1 VSAPSRSAVF
11 FARAVPFVAA
21 LVIVVGGYVWFV
33 QPRISAYRQNLA
45 EVTRLETRVRA
56 LHDAVKNG
64 GGAPSPDGASALA
77 LFDPRLSTDDKV
89 PEVVERLARL
99 AGESAPAGRVRGVT
113 ITTGDPVQ
121 AQAANEASS
130 PGSGGVAIPDPR
142 FGLFPGPVAYTPVTV
157 SFESSYE
164 AIAGFAWRLRD
175 LPTIVE
181 VRSVELTRGLPLMR
195 VAVQML
201 VFQGGEARVAPSSLA
216 TGLSAQ
222 PSSSTAPRVAGFP
235 APGGSR
241 P

>member
-1 VSAPSRSAVF
+1 
-11 FARAVPFVAA
+11 VALLA
-21 LVIVVGGYVWFV
+21 IVVGGYVWFV

-56 LHDAVKNG
+56 LQDAVKDG
-64 GGAPSPDGASALA
+64 GGAPSPDDAPALA
-77 LFDPRLSTDDKV
+77 LFEQRLSKDDVV

-99 AGESAPAGRVRGVT
+99 AGESAAAGRVRGVT

-121 AQAANEASS
+121 AHTTNAAPSL
-130 PGSGGVAIPDPR
+130 GSGGVVIPDPR
-142 FGLFPGPVAYTPVTV
+142 FGLFPGPVAYTPVAV

-181 VRSVELTRGLPLMR
+181 IRSVELTRGLPLMR
-195 VAVQML
+195 VAVQVL
-201 VFQGGEARVAPSSLA
+201 VFQSGEARIAPSSLA
-216 TGLSAQ
+216 PGPPAL
-222 PSSSTAPRVAGFP
+222 PPSSTAPRVAGFP
-235 APGGSR
+235 APEGPR